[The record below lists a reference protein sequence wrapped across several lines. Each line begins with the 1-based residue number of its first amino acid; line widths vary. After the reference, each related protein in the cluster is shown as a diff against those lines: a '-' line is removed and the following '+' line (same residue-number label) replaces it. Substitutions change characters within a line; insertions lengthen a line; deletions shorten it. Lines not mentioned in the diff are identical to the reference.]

1 MQCAQT
7 SVANPFAVN
16 ILKRFTNNT
25 KGVQKVR
32 GKVSS
37 CPYFCKSAEI
47 NSYSYKDKHNLYLY
61 AALA

>member
-16 ILKRFTNNT
+16 ILKRFTNKT

-37 CPYFCKSAEI
+37 CPYFVNQLK
-47 NSYSYKDKHNLYLY
+47 
-61 AALA
+61 